1 MSTRIDELPSPAGL
15 PVLGNLHQLKPGR
28 LHQILEDWANALGP
42 IYAFRFGPRTAL
54 ALSDRKLIEDVL
66 RDRPEPWRR
75 LSSVESVFEELAIPG
90 VFSAEGAAWRAQRR
104 LATEA
109 LSYHRLKAFYPT
121 LRAAAG
127 KLRKRWASRPAGEAV
142 DIGDDFKR
150 FTVDVTS
157 HLALGH
163 DVNTLEREDDPI
175 HRRIENVFPAINRR
189 LNALVPYWRWLR
201 LPADRQVDADIA
213 ALRPWLAR
221 LIEEAR
227 KKLAAEPSHE
237 PENLLEAMIAARDE
251 RGLPYGDEVIFGNAI
266 TMLLAGED
274 TTANTLAW
282 AVHELCDRPRAVT
295 ELRRELHDVLG
306 TDPIP
311 AEETTV
317 NQLSYAGAI
326 ANEAMRLRPV
336 APIIFLEATRDTTLG
351 NVMVA
356 KGTPVFVLT
365 RPPAMCPYAFGEP
378 HEFSP
383 ERWLRP
389 PAVHEPRAHLP
400 FGSGPRICPGRSLAL
415 LELRL
420 VLATLYQGFE
430 VTRAV
435 PAAAVREEFSFTMFP
450 AGLRVFLRPRA

>member
-1 MSTRIDELPSPAGL
+1 MSIQVKELPSPAGL
-15 PVLGNLHQLKPGR
+15 PVLGNLHQLNPKR
-28 LHQILEDWANALGP
+28 LHQILEGWAGELGP
-42 IYAFRFGPRTAL
+42 LYSFRFGPRTAL
-54 ALSDRKLIEDVL
+54 ALSDRPLIEEVL
-66 RDRPEPWRR
+66 RNRPEPWRR
-75 LSSVESVFEELAIPG
+75 LSSVEAVFDELTIPG
-90 VFSAEGAAWRAQRR
+90 VFSAEGTAWRAQRR
-104 LATEA
+104 LAMEA

-121 LRAAAG
+121 LRAAAA
-127 KLRKRWASRPAGEAV
+127 KLRKRWASRPEDEAV

-157 HLALGH
+157 HLALGY

-221 LIEEAR
+221 LVDEAR
-227 KKLAAEPSHE
+227 KKLAADASREPA
-237 PENLLEAMIAARDE
+237 NLLEAMIAARDE
-251 RGLPYGDEVIFGNAI
+251 RGEPYSDEVIFGNAI

-282 AVHELCDRPRAVT
+282 AVHELCDRPQAVT
-295 ELRRELHDVLG
+295 ALRRELDDVLG

-317 NQLSYAGAI
+317 NQLSYAAAV

-336 APIIFLEATRDTTLG
+336 APIIFIEATRDTSIG
-351 NVMVA
+351 NVQVA

-365 RPPAMCPYAFGEP
+365 RPPALDPSAFAAPNELR
-378 HEFSP
+378 P
-383 ERWLRP
+383 ERWLNP

-420 VLATLYQGFE
+420 VLATLYHGFE

-435 PAAAVREEFSFTMFP
+435 PATDVREEFSFTMFP
-450 AGLRVFLRPRA
+450 AGLSVHLRPR